1 MPQTRRRRL
10 RTVALHL
17 IAQPRPAAAR
27 TTSGCTNDSSTVH
40 VEGWSP
46 NSPRGS
52 AEQGFGTGWADRTP
66 HAQPPVFDPVEQFA
80 DACSF
85 YDTHKYC
92 VVRALGPAEIVEMNS
107 VAELFLEDTDDA
119 ALQNASGG
127 QGQLFYPLLGTADDL
142 DRYSAIDKYITHPRV
157 LPIIADVMG
166 GIENVRFGELNWR
179 GETC

>member
-1 MPQTRRRRL
+1 
-10 RTVALHL
+10 
-17 IAQPRPAAAR
+17 
-27 TTSGCTNDSSTVH
+27 
-40 VEGWSP
+40 
-46 NSPRGS
+46 
-52 AEQGFGTGWADRTP
+52 
-66 HAQPPVFDPVEQFA
+66 
-80 DACSF
+80 
-85 YDTHKYC
+85 

>member
-1 MPQTRRRRL
+1 MRTRQLRRRRQLVGQHPQHLWTQAVHLVPSPRRRAMPQTRRRRL

-92 VVRALGPAEIVEMNS
+92 VVRALEARWRRTSWPQNNVRRVR
-107 VAELFLEDTDDA
+107 VALL
-119 ALQNASGG
+119 
-127 QGQLFYPLLGTADDL
+127 YCVCPPLLL
-142 DRYSAIDKYITHPRV
+142 LLSVPSPLR
-157 LPIIADVMG
+157 
-166 GIENVRFGELNWR
+166 
-179 GETC
+179 